1 MIYEYISGYA
11 AEMFALG
18 GIRLFVVISI
28 PGLVGLWFKVKIG
41 ACQ

>member
-11 AEMFALG
+11 AHIFALG
-18 GIRLFVVISI
+18 GVSLGILSI
-28 PGLVGLWFKVKIG
+28 VSLVGLWFEVKIG